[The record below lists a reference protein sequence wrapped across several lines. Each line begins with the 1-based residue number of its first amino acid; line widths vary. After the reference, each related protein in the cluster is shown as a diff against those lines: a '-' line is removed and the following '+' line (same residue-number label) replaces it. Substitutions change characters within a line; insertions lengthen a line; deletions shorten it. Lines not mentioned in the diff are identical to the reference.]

1 MTGLEFLTGGFHRCN
16 QFRAAML
23 RQPVLQYL
31 HQRLLFLQRQPVGGI
46 QNLCELCHA
55 RNVIDR
61 PTLGNGDFAETNCM
75 EKPKRLPP
83 ELVEKLR
90 PFLVK

>member
-1 MTGLEFLTGGFHRCN
+1 MF
-16 QFRAAML
+16 
-23 RQPVLQYL
+23 RQPVLQYF
-31 HQRLLFLQRQPVGGI
+31 HQRFLFFKRQSVGGI

-55 RNVIDR
+55 RNVADR
-61 PTLGNGDFAETNCM
+61 PTLGNGDFAETSRN

-83 ELVEKLR
+83 ELVEKLL